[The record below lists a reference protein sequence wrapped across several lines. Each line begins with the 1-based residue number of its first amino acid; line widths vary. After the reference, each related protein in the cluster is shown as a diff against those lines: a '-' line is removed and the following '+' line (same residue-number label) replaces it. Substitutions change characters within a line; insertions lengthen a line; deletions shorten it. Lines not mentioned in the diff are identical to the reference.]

1 MNYILPFYES
11 VRHIIYIKINKMNL
25 MQIVTKTIIVTII
38 VIIVFVF
45 IFWSIN
51 SLNDHNRNLENKKQK
66 EELTTAL
73 SDAIPFSDRFFTE
86 FINNPFAGHPQTV
99 PTEIRKGSV
108 VSFELEPNLDN
119 NFAGGVNLNFPELKY
134 GYYAENC
141 WTNPNRQSSISI
153 LFNYRRLSNEDL
165 SYIKS
170 RMGQR
175 IKINCQISNLKIKT
189 PNDACDFANI
199 VIEIGEHYI
208 IK

>member
-1 MNYILPFYES
+1 
-11 VRHIIYIKINKMNL
+11 MNL
-25 MQIVTKTIIVTII
+25 IQTATKTIFVTII
-38 VIIVFVF
+38 VIVILFF
-45 IFWSIN
+45 TIWSIK
-51 SLNDHNRNLENKKQK
+51 SLDDHKRNLENEKEQ
-66 EELTTAL
+66 EELTATL

-86 FINNPFAGHPQTV
+86 FIKNPFAGHPQTV

-153 LFNYRRLSNEDL
+153 LFNYRNLSNEDL

-170 RMGQR
+170 HMGQK

-199 VIEIGEHYI
+199 VIEIGEHDI
-208 IK
+208 VR